1 VNTNSAARL
10 YDRLTPDERF
20 RLAIE
25 AEARGDEQE
34 VGRLVSSCPRK
45 VYREI
50 DAEYGE
56 RIRVSSEIVSAVI
69 LDLGPRLGK
78 LRMIEAFREFLP
90 LFLGRGVDVAAM
102 TWLDGYR
109 EGKNGRRKR
118 DDDIVEAGIEKALN
132 DAEQATKRIPE
143 VLEELRNTVAAETKA
158 IWEAFSRFSKR
169 ELRLEPETVV
179 SAWFAPA
186 LAHLHEVRDALDGV
200 QPTTLLMDEYEA
212 ALAKIWR
219 RLIGQGNEAPEPD

>member
-1 VNTNSAARL
+1 MNVNALARH
-10 YDRLTPDERF
+10 YDKFKPDERF
-20 RLAIE
+20 RLVIE
-25 AEARGDEQE
+25 ALARGDEQE
-34 VGRLVSSCPRK
+34 ADRLAAACPRK
-45 VYREI
+45 IYREV

-56 RIRVSSEIVSAVI
+56 RVRVSSEIISAVV

-90 LFLGRGVDVAAM
+90 VFLGRGVDVAAM
-102 TWLDGYR
+102 AWLDGYR

-118 DDDIVEAGIEKALN
+118 DEDIVEAGIEKALN

-143 VLEELRNTVAAETKA
+143 VLEKLRDDVAAEIKA
-158 IWEAFSRFSKR
+158 IWEGFSRFSKR

-186 LAHLHEVRDALDGV
+186 LVHLHEVRDALDGV
-200 QPTTLLMDEYEA
+200 QPAPTFAEEYDA
-212 ALAKIWR
+212 SLTRIWR
-219 RLIGQGNEAPEPD
+219 RLIARDAEA